1 MSKEFKQSFFTS
13 LLVVLLVISN
23 LIGLKLTNFFDMTIS
38 VAFLTFPFTFLCTLL
53 IYNMGGKN
61 AAYRA
66 IIIAVLI
73 QVFITISY
81 SLAVSLGTQA
91 EVPDIALAVNKVFSV
106 NESNI
111 LSSIVAFLT
120 SHYALVF
127 IYDSFKK
134 SKKELFGVS
143 LGLLAAL
150 FLDTVIYNISVF
162 YKQDFMY
169 VVNALLSNI
178 IVSIIMLVIITIMFY
193 ILKEKESETVE
204 IKDMNISVNNYP
216 TNDLA
221 LEDVINEKKIENLS
235 APKKK
240 NTTYQRKKGQQS
252 KNNSSNNNKR
262 NQLQIIKKIL
272 IVNKQSRKM
281 LKIKI
286 KSKK

>member
-91 EVPDIALAVNKVFSV
+91 EVPDIALA
-106 NESNI
+106 
-111 LSSIVAFLT
+111 
-120 SHYALVF
+120 
-127 IYDSFKK
+127 
-134 SKKELFGVS
+134 
-143 LGLLAAL
+143 AAL

-178 IVSIIMLVIITIMFY
+178 IVSIIMLVIITIMSY

-262 NQLQIIKKIL
+262 KSTSNNKKNTNRKQT
-272 IVNKQSRKM
+272 VKKNVENKD
-281 LKIKI
+281 
-286 KSKK
+286 KK

>member
-262 NQLQIIKKIL
+262 KSTSNNKKNTNRKQT
-272 IVNKQSRKM
+272 VKKNVENKD
-281 LKIKI
+281 
-286 KSKK
+286 KK